1 MSKFT
6 KVLLISSKVIHF
18 KEHETLMS
26 FNDDEANWAFQ
37 EWWNLKGSELFNE
50 WLKDSI
56 GWNHLVNKENK

>member
-1 MSKFT
+1 MTKFT
-6 KVLLISSKVIHF
+6 KVSLDSETTVHF
-18 KEHETLMS
+18 GEHETLMS